1 MGLIYLI
8 TMAENFQALTEYLMN
23 KGQLLLVVFKV
34 TIPSSPCPSSKPMAR
49 DKGVRPMKI
58 NRQLSD

>member
-8 TMAENFQALTEYLMN
+8 TMAENFSGSHGISDEQGA
-23 KGQLLLVVFKV
+23 LLLLVFKV
-34 TIPSSPCPSSKPMAR
+34 TSPSFPCPSSEPMAR
-49 DKGVRPMKI
+49 QRSEAMKI